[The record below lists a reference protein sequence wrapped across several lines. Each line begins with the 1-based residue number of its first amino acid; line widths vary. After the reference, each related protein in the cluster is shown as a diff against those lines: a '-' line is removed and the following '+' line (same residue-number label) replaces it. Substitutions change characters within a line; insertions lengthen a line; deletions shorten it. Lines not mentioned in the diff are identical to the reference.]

1 MRGRLCLLTLG
12 LILSTGA
19 FAAPDDDTGSSEEGD
34 SGSSEEGDSGD
45 TTSDSGSYG
54 SDTAEEEEE
63 EEWIPTY
70 SASTLAGEE
79 GGCVTAA
86 ALPGLLWFGVV
97 AGIRRRDRSES

>member
-12 LILSTGA
+12 LALSTGA

-45 TTSDSGSYG
+45 TTSDSGTYG
-54 SDTAEEEEE
+54 SDTSEDDD
-63 EEWIPTY
+63 EEWVPTY

-97 AGIRRRDRSES
+97 AGIRRRDRVEP